1 MPDFNVL
8 PVPKARRLGALDRLG
23 PRLATQAQVET
34 AAAAIDLA
42 QAEKRPDWSVA
53 ASYGQR
59 SDGRD
64 DMFML
69 EVGIELPLFTANR
82 QDRGIAARR
91 AEYEAALAT
100 REDAR
105 REQAARIRTDIAQWE
120 ALKRQVE
127 RDRDARL
134 PLATDRSARSEEH
147 TSELQSLMRNSYAV
161 ICLKKQ
167 KQITK
172 AI

>member
-1 MPDFNVL
+1 MPDFSVL
-8 PVPKARRLGALDRLG
+8 PVPKGWLLSAIDRLG
-23 PRLATQAQVET
+23 SLLATEAQVET

-59 SDGRD
+59 SDGRE

-69 EVGIELPLFTANR
+69 EFGIELPLFTANR

-105 REQAARIRTDIAQWE
+105 REQAARIRTDLAQGE
-120 ALKRQVE
+120 
-127 RDRDARL
+127 DRK
-134 PLATDRSARSEEH
+134 S
-147 TSELQSLMRNSYAV
+147 V
-161 ICLKKQ
+161 V
-167 KQITK
+167 
-172 AI
+172 

>member
-8 PVPKARRLGALDRLG
+8 PVPKARLLGALDRLG
-23 PRLATQAQVET
+23 PLLATQAQVET

-82 QDRGIAARR
+82 QDRGLAPRR

-105 REQAARIRTDIAQWE
+105 REQAAHNRTPIAQSDAPKHQLGRDHSGNPACE
-120 ALKRQVE
+120 E
-127 RDRDARL
+127 R
-134 PLATDRSARSEEH
+134 
-147 TSELQSLMRNSYAV
+147 
-161 ICLKKQ
+161 
-167 KQITK
+167 
-172 AI
+172 

>member
-1 MPDFNVL
+1 M
-8 PVPKARRLGALDRLG
+8 K
-23 PRLATQAQVET
+23 VET

-42 QAEKRPDWSVA
+42 QGEKRQDWSVA

-105 REQAARIRTDIAQWE
+105 REQAARIRTDIEIGRAE
-120 ALKRQVE
+120 CRE
-127 RDRDARL
+127 RVCPVRVDLGGWRIIKKKN
-134 PLATDRSARSEEH
+134 T
-147 TSELQSLMRNSYAV
+147 TSHLIKSFTKYANR
-161 ICLKKQ
+161 C
-167 KQITK
+167 
-172 AI
+172 